1 MTYGFLVKF
10 IGSGVGKRITMVK
23 PMSTLGTVRV
33 ERILMVSKVGSAR
46 CARPSAIL
54 VAR

>member
-10 IGSGVGKRITMVK
+10 IGSGVGKGITMVK
-23 PMSTLGTVRV
+23 PMSTLGTIRV
-33 ERILMVSKVGSAR
+33 ERILMISKVGSAHGD
-46 CARPSAIL
+46 RPSAIL